1 MKKHSKRFQEATK
14 LVDRSK
20 TYPVSEAVELVKKTS
35 QVKFDAGVEIHV
47 RLGIDPKKAEQ
58 IVRSAVTLPYGT
70 GKKKK
75 IAVFCDGKDQA
86 IAQKAG
92 ADMVGG
98 DELIGEIKKTGKCD
112 FDLALATPA
121 LMKKMGQI
129 AKILGPKGLM
139 PNPRNETVTTDIAKS
154 MAALAGGKVT
164 FRNDDS
170 GNIHQLI
177 GRVSFDSAKLVDNFQ
192 TFLEAIKKAKPQGVK
207 GVYLK
212 SVTMTSTMGPGV
224 RLAA

>member
-1 MKKHSKRFQEATK
+1 MKKHSKRFQEVAK

-20 TYPVSEAVELVKKTS
+20 TYSVGEAVELVKKTS
-35 QVKFDAGVEIHV
+35 QVKFDAGVEVHV

-58 IVRSAVTLPYGT
+58 MVRSAVTLPHGT

-75 IAVFCDGKDQA
+75 IAVFCDGKDQV
-86 IAQKAG
+86 IAQQAG
-92 ADMVGG
+92 ADIVGG
-98 DELIGEIKKTGKCD
+98 DELINEIKKTGKCD

-154 MAALAGGKVT
+154 MTALAGGKVT

-177 GRVSFDSAKLVDNFQ
+177 GRVSFDSAKLVENFQ

-207 GVYLK
+207 GVYVK
-212 SVTMTSTMGPGV
+212 SVTLTSTMGPGIKI
-224 RLAA
+224 AI

>member
-1 MKKHSKRFQEATK
+1 
-14 LVDRSK
+14 
-20 TYPVSEAVELVKKTS
+20 
-35 QVKFDAGVEIHV
+35 
-47 RLGIDPKKAEQ
+47 
-58 IVRSAVTLPYGT
+58 
-70 GKKKK
+70 
-75 IAVFCDGKDQA
+75 
-86 IAQKAG
+86 
-92 ADMVGG
+92 
-98 DELIGEIKKTGKCD
+98 
-112 FDLALATPA
+112 
-121 LMKKMGQI
+121 
-129 AKILGPKGLM
+129 M